1 MKILHVGLCATPG
14 TNNGLQ
20 RAFKKVAEY
29 REIYTGHKNL
39 NAEIVKQCAEFKPD
53 ILFMQVQTPN
63 IIWPETMKQ
72 VRQYCGKIVNFTGD
86 VRDPLP
92 EWYIEIG
99 KLIDLTLFVSGTDVK
114 KARERGINAEW
125 IQIGFDETIF
135 NDKGS
140 PSKTIDVIFSAN
152 NYTQFPLSKYR
163 YDIAVALKNEFKERF
178 QLYGNGWPKELNAID
193 TNASQEIQASVLR
206 AAKIAV
212 SCSNFDHDRYISDRT
227 LRIMGSG
234 TFCLHHEF
242 KGLETLYND
251 YEPAFNKMHLQ
262 SFQSIPEMIE
272 YAHYYLEHEQYRE
285 KVARN
290 GYDLT
295 HKLYTW
301 DCFIQ
306 NILRLC
312 A

>member
-29 REIYTGHKNL
+29 REIYTGHKKL
-39 NAEIVKQCAEFKPD
+39 NAEILKQCIEFNPD

-63 IIWPETMKQ
+63 VIWPETMKQ

-114 KARERGINAEW
+114 KARERGIKAEW

-135 NDKGS
+135 NDKVKKDLSIGVS
-140 PSKTIDVIFSAN
+140 EIGFSAN
-152 NYTQFPLSKYR
+152 NYKQFPLSKYR
-163 YDIAVALKNEFKERF
+163 YDIAHTLKREFGSNCG
-178 QLYGNGWPKELNAID
+178 LYGNGWDIQAVD
-193 TNASQEIQASVLR
+193 TNSDQIIQSVILNYT
-206 AAKIAV
+206 KIAV

-227 LRIMGSG
+227 LRIMGAG
-234 TFCLHHEF
+234 TFCLHHYFE
-242 KGLETLYND
+242 GCETLYTD
-251 YEPAFNKMHLQ
+251 KEHLVY
-262 SFQSIPEMIE
+262 FRSIPEMME
-272 YAHYYLEHEQYRE
+272 LAKYYLENHKERE
-285 KVARN
+285 RIARN
-290 GYDLT
+290 GYELT
-295 HKLYTW
+295 HRLYTW

-312 A
+312 K